1 MDEVYRA
8 RDSSLKREVTLKVL
22 PSFVSRDPD
31 RLLRF
36 EQEAHAA
43 AAVDHPNILAVHQ
56 FGVVQGAPHLALAR
70 FYPRRK
76 FWRADLAIYFL

>member
-22 PSFVSRDPD
+22 PSFVSCDPD

-43 AAVDHPNILAVHQ
+43 AAVDHPNILASTSSESSR
-56 FGVVQGAPHLALAR
+56 AR
-70 FYPRRK
+70 RISPLLGSTQ
-76 FWRADLAIYFL
+76 DENSGEQT